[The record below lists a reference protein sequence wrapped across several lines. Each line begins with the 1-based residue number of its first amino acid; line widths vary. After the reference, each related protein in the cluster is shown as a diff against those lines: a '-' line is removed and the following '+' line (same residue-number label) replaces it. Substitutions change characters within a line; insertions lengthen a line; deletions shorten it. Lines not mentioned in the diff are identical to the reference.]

1 MVIRQGEVYWARL
14 GVPSGSAP
22 GYRRPVIVLQNDLFN
37 RSRIHTVVVCA
48 VTSNLRLAESP
59 GNVRLRKGE
68 ADLPKESVANVTQIA
83 TIDRADLAE
92 RLGALSPGRLGEV
105 LAGVRLVVQPIDL

>member
-22 GYRRPVIVLQNDLFN
+22 GYRRPVIVLQNDLF
-37 RSRIHTVVVCA
+37 
-48 VTSNLRLAESP
+48 NLRLAESP